1 MGNMV
6 MGKRSTLKR
15 EMAVK
20 AFCASKMLF
29 SSTST

>member
-1 MGNMV
+1 MGNMAK
-6 MGKRSTLKR
+6 GKRSTLKR

-20 AFCASKMLF
+20 AFCASKMLL